1 MASGSVIAR
10 ILTQYSDKGSKAAQ
24 RDINKLGKQFSDFG
38 KRAAKAFAVA
48 GIAAAAFAVKI
59 GKDAVQAAME
69 DQKSQLLL
77 ANALRNTV
85 GATDANI
92 AATEA
97 YISAMQRQF
106 AIADDDL
113 RPSLAALAAVTGD
126 LAQAQSLQ
134 NIAVDVAAGTG
145 KDLASVTQ
153 AIIKA
158 YQGNLGALRR
168 LGVPL
173 EENIVKSKDFN
184 AAMQALSTTFAG
196 AGTTSA
202 NTFAG
207 KLRNLQLTYS
217 DIIEQLGYA
226 LIPVL
231 ENLASFI
238 TATILPALE
247 AWITANKDQVASS
260 LQAIIDNSIKAGKAI
275 FKFFKVIKDNFQTV
289 KNLAAILTGLFV
301 AGKVY
306 AGIVAITAAITTL
319 RIAFGL
325 QAAAAGTAAIATAAA
340 TGGANLVLAA
350 AAIAT
355 FAATT
360 GVALVALNGTSK
372 ATKEVANQT
381 DKLAAIERANAKER
395 GMLASRNL
403 QTIKTTVTTTN
414 AVVTA
419 AKKLTAEEKKR
430 LEVKKAIKKA
440 GLDEF
445 GIRNVSMTDPISL
458 EAARLNLVKEGSIAE
473 LKRFDLM
480 MAFNRE
486 QARLNDLTQRYA
498 DILAVVADS
507 RVSDEEVALLA
518 AKWGISTAAVIEYI
532 AKVTNAPLPAGWN
545 TPGDNAATGWQ
556 SALAALNAY
565 YAALGVTPK
574 VNVPGSVVIPK
585 QDPNPVI
592 TPEIGSLLGMTAD
605 PDRSSSG
612 FTLTELQ
619 IFEQAMRAAS
629 SPSFSM
635 MADTG
640 DDIFNRNRT
649 TGQLTINVTG
659 TGGLSDETK
668 REVVNAVVEASGSG
682 YSTNWFRT
690 TGGGEGILFT

>member
-1 MASGSVIAR
+1 VASGSVIAR

-106 AIADDDL
+106 AIADTDL

-126 LAQAQSLQ
+126 LSQAQNLQ

-153 AIIKA
+153 AIVKA

-173 EENIVKSKDFN
+173 SENIVKSKDFN

-325 QAAAAGTAAIATAAA
+325 QAAAATTAAIATTAA
-340 TGGANLVLAA
+340 TGGANLVAA
-350 AAIAT
+350 AAALAT

-360 GVALVALNGTSK
+360 GIALVALNGTGK
-372 ATKEVANQT
+372 ATEEVANQT

-445 GIRNVSMTDPISL
+445 GIRNVSTTDPISL

-556 SALAALNAY
+556 TALAALNAY

-585 QDPNPVI
+585 QDPII
-592 TPEIGSLLGMTAD
+592 TPQLTNEQLVKEAAGYVDEFQRIAD
-605 PDRSSSG
+605 AQRFASG
-612 FTLTELQ
+612 
-619 IFEQAMRAAS
+619 AAS

-640 DDIFNRNRT
+640 DDIFNRDRT

-668 REVVNAVVEASGSG
+668 KEVVNAVVEASSIG
-682 YSTNWFRT
+682 YNTGWFRT
-690 TGGGEGILFT
+690 TGTFAV

>member
-1 MASGSVIAR
+1 VASGSVIAR

-145 KDLASVTQ
+145 KDLSSVTQ

-340 TGGANLVLAA
+340 TGGANLVAGA
-350 AAIAT
+350 AAIVAFT
-355 FAATT
+355 AAT

>member
-1 MASGSVIAR
+1 VASGSVIAR

-106 AIADDDL
+106 AIADTDL

-126 LAQAQSLQ
+126 LSQAQNLQ

-153 AIIKA
+153 AIVKA

-173 EENIVKSKDFN
+173 SENIVKSKDFN

-325 QAAAAGTAAIATAAA
+325 QAAAATTAAIATTAA
-340 TGGANLVLAA
+340 TGGANLVAA
-350 AAIAT
+350 AAALAT

-360 GVALVALNGTSK
+360 GIALVALNGTGK
-372 ATKEVANQT
+372 ATEEVANQT

-445 GIRNVSMTDPISL
+445 GIRNVSTTDPISL

-585 QDPNPVI
+585 QDPII
-592 TPEIGSLLGMTAD
+592 TPQLTNKQLVKEAAGYVDEFQRIAD
-605 PDRSSSG
+605 AQRYASG
-612 FTLTELQ
+612 
-619 IFEQAMRAAS
+619 AAS

-640 DDIFNRNRT
+640 DDIFNRDRT

-668 REVVNAVVEASGSG
+668 KEVVNAVVEASSIG
-682 YSTNWFRT
+682 YNTGWFRT
-690 TGGGEGILFT
+690 TGTFAV